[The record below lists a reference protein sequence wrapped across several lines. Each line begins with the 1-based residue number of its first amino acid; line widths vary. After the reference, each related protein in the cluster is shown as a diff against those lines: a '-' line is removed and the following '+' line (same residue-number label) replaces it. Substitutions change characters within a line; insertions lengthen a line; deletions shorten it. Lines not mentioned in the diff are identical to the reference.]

1 MKYNVL
7 WIDDNPSEEFMNCA
21 FDDYDLNIINKVCY
35 DDGIEWLRTHQ
46 DECWAVIMDVNC
58 KTKNTDAENASV
70 RAFVEGHKKV
80 EKLCSEPLIP
90 WFFYTAGDYDGVDG
104 LNMAIS
110 DEERWWDDR
119 KYYDKPGD
127 WDILLNKIK
136 EAIKRLPDYEAI
148 NKYKDIFIKFPEISD
163 RLRKILVILED
174 GETRNADV
182 YNAIRKALEE
192 GVIPYLYD
200 HGLLLKEVQQINQV
214 GYFLKTVSLEDPI
227 LVPKFISF
235 GWSVLSEIIQN
246 GSHAKNRKH
255 QDNSTNLVV
264 DELTRRGKMPYLI
277 RSTVF
282 TFLNFLTWASL
293 LPQTDEEIDNL
304 RRKIETFNI
313 NIGDA
318 LKKN

>member
-70 RAFVEGHKKV
+70 QAFVEGHKKV

-127 WDILLNKIK
+127 WDTLLKNIK
-136 EAIKRLPDYEAI
+136 VVIKRLPAYEVI
-148 NKYKDIFIKFPEISD
+148 SKYKDVFSSFPNISD
-163 RLRKILVILED
+163 RLLKILVILED
-174 GETRNADV
+174 GDTRNTDV
-182 YNAIRKALEE
+182 YNVIRKSLEE
-192 GVIPYLYD
+192 GVIPYLSE
-200 HGLLLKEVQQINQV
+200 HGLLPKDVKQINQV
-214 GYFLKTVSLEDPI
+214 GRILRKISEVEPI

-235 GWSVLSEIIQN
+235 GWSAMTEITQN
-246 GSHAKNRKH
+246 GSH
-255 QDNSTNLVV
+255 QDDSTNLVI
-264 DELTRRGKMPYLI
+264 DELTRTGKMPYLI
-277 RSTVF
+277 RSTVY
-282 TFLNFLTWASL
+282 TLLNFMLWASL
-293 LPQTDEEIDNL
+293 LPQTPEEIDNL
-304 RRKIETFNI
+304 RKKIQDFNI
-313 NIGDA
+313 PTEIIG
-318 LKKN
+318 K

>member
-70 RAFVEGHKKV
+70 RAFVEGYKKV

-127 WDILLNKIK
+127 WDTLLKNIK
-136 EAIKRLPDYEAI
+136 VVIKRLPAYEVI
-148 NKYKDIFIKFPEISD
+148 SKYKDVFSSFPNISD
-163 RLRKILVILED
+163 RLLKILVILED
-174 GETRNADV
+174 GDTRNTDV
-182 YNAIRKALEE
+182 YNVIRKSLEE
-192 GVIPYLYD
+192 GVIPYLSE
-200 HGLLLKEVQQINQV
+200 HGLLPKDVKQINQV
-214 GYFLKTVSLEDPI
+214 GRILRKISEVEPI

-235 GWSVLSEIIQN
+235 GWSAMTEITQN

-255 QDNSTNLVV
+255 QDDSTNLVI
-264 DELTRRGKMPYLI
+264 DELTRTGKMPYLI
-277 RSTVF
+277 RSTVY
-282 TFLNFLTWASL
+282 TLLNFMLWASL
-293 LPQTDEEIDNL
+293 LPQTPEEIDNL
-304 RRKIETFNI
+304 RKKIQDFNI
-313 NIGDA
+313 PTEIIG
-318 LKKN
+318 K